1 MLGPDEDPSQRRDR
15 RRVGRLR
22 LAAIAAALTAGLA
35 PSMAAASDDE
45 GVEYWLDQ
53 SASWSVAERTTLEL
67 ETAQRLRSASD
78 GREDTYYARLWLNR
92 EVNDDLTL
100 AAGVER
106 RSNQPGADETRLLQ
120 QASLSRGLFRGRLRL
135 EQRFV
140 DGGQAGV
147 RLRPRVGVAV
157 PLGDSERWTIGADA
171 EAFLTLRSTTAGG
184 DTGLTGVRTTV
195 ALAYEASERLSL
207 RLGYVR
213 DEDFN
218 RNAPDTV
225 AHAPLVEVELSF

>member
-1 MLGPDEDPSQRRDR
+1 MASTN
-15 RRVGRLR
+15 RVRAFRPL
-22 LAAIAAALTAGLA
+22 LAASAAVTLSLALVPSGAAA
-35 PSMAAASDDE
+35 DDE

-53 SASWSVAERTTLEL
+53 SASWRVAERTTLEL

-78 GREDTYYARLWLNR
+78 GREDTYYARIWLSR
-92 EVNDDLTL
+92 EVDDDLTL

-120 QASLSRGLFRGRLRL
+120 QASLSRGVFRGRLRL

-171 EAFLTLRSTTAGG
+171 EAFLTLRSNTAGG

-195 ALAYEASERLSL
+195 ALAYAANERLSL
-207 RLGYVR
+207 RVGYVR

-218 RNAPDTV
+218 RDAPDTV

>member
-1 MLGPDEDPSQRRDR
+1 MADFGSRRALR
-15 RRVGRLR
+15 RSCAAGAA
-22 LAAIAAALTAGLA
+22 LAAGIALASAAG
-35 PSMAAASDDE
+35 ASDDE

-53 SASWSVAERTTLEL
+53 SASWSVGERTTLEL

-92 EVNDDLTL
+92 EVNDDLTV

-140 DGGQAGV
+140 DGGQTGV
-147 RLRPRVGVAV
+147 RLRPRAGLAV
-157 PLGDSERWTIGADA
+157 PLGDGGRWSLGADA
-171 EAFLTLRSTTAGG
+171 EAFVTLRSNTAGG

-195 ALAYEASERLSL
+195 ALNYEASERLSL
-207 RLGYVR
+207 RVGYVR

-218 RNAPDTV
+218 RNGPDTV
-225 AHAPLVEVELSF
+225 AHAPLVEVALSF